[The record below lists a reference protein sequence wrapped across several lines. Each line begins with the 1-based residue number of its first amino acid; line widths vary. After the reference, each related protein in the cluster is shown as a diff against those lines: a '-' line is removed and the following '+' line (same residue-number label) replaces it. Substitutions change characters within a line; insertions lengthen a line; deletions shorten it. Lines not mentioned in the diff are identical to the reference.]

1 MADEQPRQL
10 ALDLPFEAAM
20 ARDDFIESAGNAAA
34 LHAIDHPDS
43 WSFPTLAVV
52 APPGAGKSHLARIWA
67 KDHAA
72 AMVRAAD
79 LDQAFAEQVVAGTPA
94 VIEDAPVPSRD
105 QDDAAF
111 QLLNASAHG
120 RAMVL
125 LTATAPPSQWPAATA
140 DLKSR
145 LAAIPVVTIEP
156 PDDSLLTAVIMKQ
169 LADRQI
175 MVDPKAVTYAG
186 SRLER
191 TFEAA
196 RTFVA
201 EVERLAISRQR
212 HLTVPVAREALAILS
227 QTG

>member
-34 LHAIDHPDS
+34 LHASDHPDN
-43 WSFPTLAVV
+43 WSFPTLARV

-72 AMVRAAD
+72 VMVRAAD
-79 LDQAFAEQVVAGTPA
+79 LDQALAEQVVAGTPA

-156 PDDSLLTAVIMKQ
+156 PDDALLTAVIMKQ

>member
-1 MADEQPRQL
+1 M
-10 ALDLPFEAAM
+10 
-20 ARDDFIESAGNAAA
+20 
-34 LHAIDHPDS
+34 
-43 WSFPTLAVV
+43 
-52 APPGAGKSHLARIWA
+52 
-67 KDHAA
+67 
-72 AMVRAAD
+72 
-79 LDQAFAEQVVAGTPA
+79 
-94 VIEDAPVPSRD
+94 
-105 QDDAAF
+105 
-111 QLLNASAHG
+111 
-120 RAMVL
+120 
-125 LTATAPPSQWPAATA
+125 
-140 DLKSR
+140 
-145 LAAIPVVTIEP
+145 VTIEP
-156 PDDSLLTAVIMKQ
+156 PDDALLTAVIMKQ